1 MDEVRHNCQMRVHAM
16 EDQYKSVAGKKEAD
30 ISELTRKV
38 NQLQET
44 LFMQLED
51 TRPKC
56 GSDPSELKL
65 IIKDLQ

>member
-1 MDEVRHNCQMRVHAM
+1 MRVHAM
-16 EDQYKSVAGKKEAD
+16 EDHYKSVAGKKEAD

-51 TRPKC
+51 TRPKG

>member
-1 MDEVRHNCQMRVHAM
+1 MRVHAM
-16 EDQYKSVAGKKEAD
+16 EDRYKSVAGKKDGD
-30 ISELTRKV
+30 ITELTRKV
-38 NQLQET
+38 HQLQET

-51 TRPKC
+51 TRPKGA